1 MFRPFLLFKGPPP
14 CQGSRG
20 DPNSLCDERNHP
32 VLGDPDKSET
42 DTWKCTSWSCRRR
55 NALTSWGGSRVAAK
69 LFLPVWRNGPD
80 AVPQAQNR
88 PIQVG
93 STGPSLVC
101 HHVVKGPDSLNHQ
114 VIRKLLLRHHLVR
127 VHAMSVSSGKT
138 TGGPAIQEPNH
149 VPNVRLNVSAILG
162 IGFPYGLSVY
172 SPVFGE
178 AQWTSGNLGVLMT
191 FSRIPLLNR
200 NFQGFSFR
208 FHHLF
213 PFEAGD
219 LLGSAI
225 AEVAQQ
231 GVDAQWEP
239 KLGEMMGG
247 VKCWDFFLLEK
258 HFGCFV
264 VGADCFCLGGCWKLW
279 KVEGYL
285 FQLLGGGFIF

>member
-1 MFRPFLLFKGPPP
+1 
-14 CQGSRG
+14 
-20 DPNSLCDERNHP
+20 
-32 VLGDPDKSET
+32 
-42 DTWKCTSWSCRRR
+42 
-55 NALTSWGGSRVAAK
+55 
-69 LFLPVWRNGPD
+69 
-80 AVPQAQNR
+80 
-88 PIQVG
+88 
-93 STGPSLVC
+93 
-101 HHVVKGPDSLNHQ
+101 
-114 VIRKLLLRHHLVR
+114 
-127 VHAMSVSSGKT
+127 
-138 TGGPAIQEPNH
+138 
-149 VPNVRLNVSAILG
+149 
-162 IGFPYGLSVY
+162 
-172 SPVFGE
+172 
-178 AQWTSGNLGVLMT
+178 MT

-247 VKCWDFFLLEK
+247 VKCWEFFLLEK

-285 FQLLGGGFIF
+285 FQLLGGG